1 MSQPIDNIIR
11 TRKTA
16 KILRDPT
23 ACMDIS
29 EDVQENLRQK
39 LHEIIELAAWAPFH
53 RVANKQAHRQDT
65 MQSAVP
71 WRFFVLEKATCCQV
85 VQHIERQATEHPD
98 SKWAKAWQSKIP
110 KLLAG
115 CGALMQ
121 VTWLPEPPE
130 QGDTPALTNENVE
143 HIAAASAAV
152 QNVLL
157 AAEGRGLHTYWSSG
171 GILRDSEMFAYL
183 GIPTNQMLLGS
194 IFLAHPDMPYDENQ
208 PGGLRDAR
216 GAVTD
221 WSTWVEL

>member
-29 EDVQENLRQK
+29 ENVQETLRQT

-71 WRFFVLEKATCCQV
+71 WRFFVLEKAACCQV
-85 VQHIERQATEHPD
+85 IQHIERQATEHPD

-130 QGDTPALTNENVE
+130 QGDVPTLNIENVE

-152 QNVLL
+152 QNALL
-157 AAEGRGLHTYWSSG
+157 AAEDRGLHTYWSSG

-194 IFLAHPDMPYDENQ
+194 IFLTHPDMSHDENQ
-208 PGGLRDAR
+208 AGGLRDAR
-216 GAVTD
+216 GEVTD